1 MSQVRGDTVVVLSV
15 RFYEERCRE
24 TWAGKQ
30 PPCASWHAV
39 RLNTGGLL
47 TFTTNAPGMCSLG
60 KDWRRFWV
68 SLGRVILLP
77 HPCTTRAL
85 LSIS

>member
-39 RLNTGGLL
+39 RFEHRWTAYLYNKCPR
-47 TFTTNAPGMCSLG
+47 N
-60 KDWRRFWV
+60 V
-68 SLGRVILLP
+68 
-77 HPCTTRAL
+77 
-85 LSIS
+85 